1 MLIDVVDEK
10 VVVNCIR
17 MIKVGQLAI
26 VKRQV
31 FQVAVIRILLNENDV
46 FGAHGFEDAIRN
58 RSLARTGPAANANNQ
73 IYRFVH
79 RALMLLNSPCKI
91 CVLGGEC
98 LYSVDFTTE
107 TQRTQRKHRELFSN
121 SAIEL

>member
-1 MLIDVVDEK
+1 
-10 VVVNCIR
+10 

-58 RSLARTGPAANANNQ
+58 RSLARPGAAADTDDQ
-73 IYRFVH
+73 IYSFIHKSWPISDLRLCVFAPLRETSLPTLHTAPGTGEFSRKGAKTRKTRRVNQQS
-79 RALMLLNSPCKI
+79 LLARQSHDNAS
-91 CVLGGEC
+91 
-98 LYSVDFTTE
+98 
-107 TQRTQRKHRELFSN
+107 
-121 SAIEL
+121 